1 MSRFKVA
8 NGMEGAVADA
18 FASRPGLV
26 DGWAGFLG
34 LETFTDITDRSVF
47 HLATRWTD
55 RDAFHAWHHS
65 AAHRASHRGM
75 PKGLRLDPSYTE
87 LVELERLPQPG
98 ALDATCVLDAS
109 AALAAY
115 LERTRVVHLVRG
127 DANGDI
133 QFVNSAMADHL
144 GLAADAVRGRSIF
157 SCLVEHDADVLRQRL
172 HDPSVK
178 SAAVT
183 LNFCDVAGSPF
194 TLVTQVTSYPD
205 GWVIIGE
212 AVVEH
217 EARLQH
223 QLVEVNVE
231 LAALARTRQRS
242 TATEQR
248 ARHQAEADSRAKDDA
263 LAVIAHELRQPLQTM
278 LAALSVTKQNPA
290 SDRGLRVLERQLGYM
305 TTLVEELLHA
315 SQVMRGA
322 VTLTRERTNLGPFVR
337 DVAEVIEHGVRERG
351 QQLRLE
357 IPDEPFIVMI
367 DVSRMRQILTNV
379 LTNAVKYTPE
389 GGSIVVRVEATDARV
404 CRVRVRDTGQGLDA
418 DTLERVFDLFA
429 RATSGGNGLGIGL
442 AVAKRLVE
450 LHHGTISVTSE
461 GLGRGAEFVVTLPAE
476 TGTGAVPRELEAIA
490 SNATTVP
497 VVAAAD
503 PLSSQQM

>member
-18 FASRPGLV
+18 FANRPGLV

-55 RDAFHAWHHS
+55 RAAFHAWHHS

-75 PKGLRLDPSYTE
+75 PKGLRLDPSFTE
-87 LVELERLPQPG
+87 LLELERLPPTG
-98 ALDATCVLDAS
+98 ALDAAWVLDAS

-115 LERTRVVHLVRG
+115 LERTRMVHLVRC
-127 DANGDI
+127 DAKGDI

-144 GLAADAVRGRSIF
+144 GLAADAVHGRSIF
-157 SCLVEHDADVLRQRL
+157 SCLVEHDADLLRQRL
-172 HDPSVK
+172 DAPSVT
-178 SAAVT
+178 SAAMT

-194 TLVTQVTSYPD
+194 TLLTQVTRYPD
-205 GWVIIGE
+205 GCVIVGE
-212 AVVEH
+212 AAIEH

-242 TATEQR
+242 TVTEQR
-248 ARHQAEADSRAKDDA
+248 AREQAETDGLAKDDA

-278 LAALSVTKQNPA
+278 LSALSVTRQNPA
-290 SDRGLRVLERQLGYM
+290 SDRGLRVIERQIGYM

-315 SQVMRGA
+315 SQIMRGA
-322 VTLTRERTNLGPFVR
+322 VTLAREPTNLGPFVR
-337 DVAEVIEHGVRERG
+337 DVAEMIEPGVLEHGQR
-351 QQLRLE
+351 LLLE
-357 IPDEPFIVMI
+357 IPDEPVIVMV

-379 LTNAVKYTPE
+379 LTNAMKYTPE
-389 GGSIVVRVEATDARV
+389 GGSIVVIVEAADAGV
-404 CRVRVRDTGQGLDA
+404 CRVRVRDTGQGLNADA
-418 DTLERVFDLFA
+418 LGRVFDLFA

-442 AVAKRLVE
+442 AIAKRLVE
-450 LHHGTISVTSE
+450 LHQGTISVTSE

-476 TGTGAVPRELEAIA
+476 TAAVVAPREVEAFA
-490 SNATTVP
+490 STRNN
-497 VVAAAD
+497 
-503 PLSSQQM
+503 LNRS

>member
-18 FASRPGLV
+18 FANRPGLV

-34 LETFTDITDRSVF
+34 LETFNDISDRSVF

-55 RDAFHAWHHS
+55 RAAFHAWHHS

-75 PKGLRLDPSYTE
+75 PKGLRLDPSSTE
-87 LVELERLPQPG
+87 LVELERLPQPV
-98 ALDATCVLDAS
+98 ALDAMSVLDAS
-109 AALAAY
+109 AAIAVY
-115 LERTRVVHLVRG
+115 LGRTRVVHFVRC
-127 DANGDI
+127 DTNGDI
-133 QFVNSAMADHL
+133 EFVNGAMAEHL

-172 HDPSVK
+172 DQPAVK
-178 SAAVT
+178 SAAMT
-183 LNFCDVAGSPF
+183 LNFCDASGSPF
-194 TLVTQVTSYPD
+194 TLFTEVTSYPD
-205 GWVIIGE
+205 GCVIIGE
-212 AVVEH
+212 AGVEH

-223 QLVEVNVE
+223 QLLEVNVE

-242 TATEQR
+242 TVAEQR
-248 ARHQAEADSRAKDDA
+248 GRHQAEADSRAKDDA

-278 LAALSVTKQNPA
+278 LSALSVTKQNPA
-290 SDRGLRVLERQLGYM
+290 SDRGLRVLERQVGYM
-305 TTLVEELLHA
+305 TTLVEELLNA
-315 SQVMRGA
+315 SQIMRGA

-337 DVAEVIEHGVRERG
+337 DVADVIEPGVRERG
-351 QQLRLE
+351 QHLLVE
-357 IPDEPFIVMI
+357 IPDEPVIVMV
-367 DVSRMRQILTNV
+367 DASRMRQILTNM
-379 LTNAVKYTPE
+379 LTNAMKYTPQ
-389 GGSIVVRVEATDARV
+389 GGSIAVIVEAADARV
-404 CRVRVRDTGQGLDA
+404 CRVRVRDNGQGLDA
-418 DTLERVFDLFA
+418 DALERVFDLFA

-476 TGTGAVPRELEAIA
+476 TRTGAAPREPE
-490 SNATTVP
+490 P
-497 VVAAAD
+497 D
-503 PLSSQQM
+503 QERF